1 MEETETGWRRTSTN
15 SSFSGDAG
23 GGQNSNF
30 TNNIAWDNWDN
41 NIITSVTS
49 SHAAAATQYS
59 VVNALLYNSG
69 WNNNNNNNHN
79 NSDPHMM
86 CLKLGKR
93 HYCDDMVAESSST
106 ASTKRGKLPYEAV
119 ATAVTTVNTR
129 WPVSTGVRVASTTRC
144 QVEGCHV
151 ALGNVKEYYRRHKV
165 CEIHSKAPKVVVSG
179 LLQRFCQQCSRFHD
193 VTEFDDT
200 KRSCRRRLQG
210 HNLRRRKGTISNSL
224 PRNFPHS
231 LENNSAMER
240 HLGPLS
246 TLPMSSSSSSSSK
259 SKPARALSLL
269 SSPKANPW
277 ISSSDMS
284 SRCSAAL
291 HELIAANRAT
301 FNSGHFLNPNT
312 SQPII
317 DDTMHTSQE
326 TDQSSRTTTTL
337 DVKQAPALDFGL
349 LAMKEPKGQEDWT
362 DYCWSALGGANVV

>member
-1 MEETETGWRRTSTN
+1 MEETETGWRRTN
-15 SSFSGDAG
+15 SSFSGGAG
-23 GGQNSNF
+23 GGQNSNL

-41 NIITSVTS
+41 NIVTS
-49 SHAAAATQYS
+49 LASSHAAAAATQYS

-69 WNNNNNNNHN
+69 WNNNNSNHN

-93 HYCDDMVAESSST
+93 HYCEETVAAESSST
-106 ASTKRGKLPYEAV
+106 ASTKRGKPPYEAV
-119 ATAVTTVNTR
+119 ATANTR
-129 WPVSTGVRVASTTRC
+129 WPVSTGVRVAATTRC

-165 CEIHSKAPKVVVSG
+165 CEIHSKAPQVVVSG

-312 SQPII
+312 SPQPII

>member
-1 MEETETGWRRTSTN
+1 MTFG
-15 SSFSGDAG
+15 
-23 GGQNSNF
+23 
-30 TNNIAWDNWDN
+30 
-41 NIITSVTS
+41 
-49 SHAAAATQYS
+49 Y
-59 VVNALLYNSG
+59 
-69 WNNNNNNNHN
+69 
-79 NSDPHMM
+79 
-86 CLKLGKR
+86 
-93 HYCDDMVAESSST
+93 
-106 ASTKRGKLPYEAV
+106 
-119 ATAVTTVNTR
+119 
-129 WPVSTGVRVASTTRC
+129 
-144 QVEGCHV
+144 
-151 ALGNVKEYYRRHKV
+151 
-165 CEIHSKAPKVVVSG
+165 
-179 LLQRFCQQCSRFHD
+179 RFHD

-231 LENNSAMER
+231 LENNFAMER

-259 SKPARALSLL
+259 SKPVRALSLL
-269 SSPKANPW
+269 SSPKPNPW

-291 HELIAANRAT
+291 YELIAANRAT

-312 SQPII
+312 SPQPII

-326 TDQSSRTTTTL
+326 TDRSSRTTTTL

-349 LAMKEPKGQEDWT
+349 LAMEHKGQEEWT